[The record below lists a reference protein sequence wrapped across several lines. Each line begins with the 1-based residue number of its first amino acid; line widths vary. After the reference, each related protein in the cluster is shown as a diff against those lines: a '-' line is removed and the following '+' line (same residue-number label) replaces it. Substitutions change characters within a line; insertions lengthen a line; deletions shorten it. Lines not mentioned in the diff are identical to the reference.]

1 MFLPGRSFK
10 ETLGGGNV
18 KTSVIRS
25 RRKVGGEGGWGPV
38 FILSLRETPHHSLYN
53 CQGSDPSRG
62 LGPQPW
68 HPLSARGSGNTLAM
82 PGAPRKVYWRRRGR
96 REWPVQTVWGQARA
110 RKSVRFDVGVLPCY
124 GPGGLRKEAG
134 WSRCV
139 GLRAAF
145 PKTFVL
151 QGKPMRE
158 EGAEGSLRATE
169 GPREVRAFWGT
180 GPPRHLG

>member
-110 RKSVRFDVGVLPCY
+110 RKSVRFNVGVLPCY

-134 WSRCV
+134 WSAVCGPQGRV
-139 GLRAAF
+139 SKDIRIAR
-145 PKTFVL
+145 KTNA
-151 QGKPMRE
+151 RR
-158 EGAEGSLRATE
+158 GS
-169 GPREVRAFWGT
+169 
-180 GPPRHLG
+180 